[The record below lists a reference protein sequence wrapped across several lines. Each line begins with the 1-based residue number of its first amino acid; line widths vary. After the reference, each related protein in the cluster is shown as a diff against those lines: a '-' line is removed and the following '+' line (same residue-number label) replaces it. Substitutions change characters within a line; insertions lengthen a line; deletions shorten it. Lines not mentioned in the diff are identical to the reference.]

1 MQIEIYR
8 KMCLKRDIL
17 ENYGKQR
24 SFNKLTSFFWNY
36 PFIVLF
42 WAETCN
48 KTWFCSFWAIKLC
61 YFLLRPWT
69 TQKLYILGLFLSKW
83 YHLVNIYSGFG
94 DIDLW
99 IGYHIK
105 LIFHF
110 PLKGV
115 ENPQRLVEINLYI
128 YITHKIDLSKQ
139 LKCLSE
145 SAQKVEK
152 HELELRA
159 IFQKN
164 TNISKSSIFHD
175 LEFYTSFLIIKLHFL
190 R

>member
-1 MQIEIYR
+1 MIQDGSISPINFR
-8 KMCLKRDIL
+8 IL
-17 ENYGKQR
+17 TNNR
-24 SFNKLTSFFWNY
+24 VNFR
-36 PFIVLF
+36 I
-42 WAETCN
+42 
-48 KTWFCSFWAIKLC
+48 IKS
-61 YFLLRPWT
+61 
-69 TQKLYILGLFLSKW
+69 QKLYILGLCCHNW

-94 DIDLW
+94 DIGLW
-99 IGYHIK
+99 IGYHII

-115 ENPQRLVEINLYI
+115 ENQQRLVEINLYI

-139 LKCLSE
+139 LNCLSE

-164 TNISKSSIFHD
+164 TNISKSSIVHD
-175 LEFYTSFLIIKLHFL
+175 LKFNTSVINKKLHFL
-190 R
+190 G